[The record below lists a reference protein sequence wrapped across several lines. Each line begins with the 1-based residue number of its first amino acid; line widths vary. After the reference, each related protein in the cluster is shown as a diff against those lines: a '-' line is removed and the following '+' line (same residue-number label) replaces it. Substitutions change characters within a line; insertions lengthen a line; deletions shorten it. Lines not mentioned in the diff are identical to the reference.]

1 MGEIH
6 KVCLAKIR
14 AWKLM
19 YDSMPRGV
27 IVTPKQ
33 K

>member
-1 MGEIH
+1 MSEIH

-19 YDSMPRGV
+19 YDSYPLRV
-27 IVTPKQ
+27 IVKPLK
-33 K
+33 